1 MPHNKEI
8 EEKIKD
14 FKERF
19 RPIAVPDRP
28 TTELRTGATI
38 PQYVYDWLKE
48 ALTSYGKS
56 QYDKGVEETRK
67 SIREEIGGKKVKV
80 NGVVIE
86 QDMKNLGYNQA
97 LDEIL
102 SLKSLE

>member
-1 MPHNKEI
+1 MLKEI
-8 EEKIKD
+8 ITK
-14 FKERF
+14 
-19 RPIAVPDRP
+19 
-28 TTELRTGATI
+28 
-38 PQYVYDWLKE
+38 WLGTDAKNPRDNFIE
-48 ALTSYGKS
+48 TLTSYGKS